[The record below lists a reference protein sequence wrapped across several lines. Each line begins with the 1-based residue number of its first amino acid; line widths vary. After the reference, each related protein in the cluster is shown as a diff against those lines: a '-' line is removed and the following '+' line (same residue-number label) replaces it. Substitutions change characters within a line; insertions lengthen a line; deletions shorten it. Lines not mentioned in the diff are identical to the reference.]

1 MKYFN
6 TSILVTIVLLALAF
20 VWGLTHGPQAGI
32 EAAFSALWV
41 AAVLA
46 VMEVSLSFDN
56 AVVNASVLKGWDAFW
71 KKMFLTVGI
80 IVAVFGMRLVF
91 PIVIVSFTA
100 DLSMVEVVNMALNS
114 PVEYASK
121 LTAHHA
127 EISAFGGAFLSLVGL
142 SFFLDKSKDEHW
154 FNFIESKLSFIGTPL
169 APTLVTLIAL
179 FLLADSLPVLVA
191 GIAGIIVYAAVD
203 LLCAILEDDEEG
215 ESSNVGS
222 TVVKAGI
229 GGFLYLEVLDASFSF
244 DGVVGAFAIT
254 NDVVIIMI
262 GLAIGAFFVR
272 SITIYLVEK
281 DSLTSFRYLEHG
293 AMYAIVALA
302 TIMLYGTTGHHV
314 PEVITGFVGIAFI
327 LGSVY
332 ASIRANKRDALQA
345 PAEQE

>member
-1 MKYFN
+1 MKHFKS
-6 TSILVTIVLLALAF
+6 SIIVSIVLLALSF
-20 VWGLTHGPQAGI
+20 LWGLLHGPQAGI
-32 EAAFSALWV
+32 EAAFSSLWV

-71 KKMFLTVGI
+71 RKMFLTVGI

-91 PIVIVSFTA
+91 PIVIVAFTA
-100 DLSMVEVVNMALNS
+100 DLGMVEVVRMAVNN
-114 PVEYASK
+114 PIEYAAK

-127 EISAFGGAFLSLVGL
+127 EISAFGGAFLALVGL
-142 SFFLDKSKDEHW
+142 SFFLDKEKDEHW
-154 FNFIESKLSFIGTPL
+154 FKTIESKLSWIGTPL
-169 APTLVTLIAL
+169 APTLITLILL
-179 FLLADSLPVLVA
+179 FVLSDSASVLAA

-203 LLCAILEDDEEG
+203 LLCALLEGDNEEG
-215 ESSNVGS
+215 EGSSAGS

-254 NDVVIIMI
+254 NDIVIIMI

-281 DSLTSFRYLEHG
+281 DTLTSFRYLEHG

-302 TIMLYGTTGHHV
+302 AIMLYGTTGHHV
-314 PEVITGFVGIAFI
+314 PEVVTGFIGIVFI
-327 LGSVY
+327 LSSLW
-332 ASIRANKRDALQA
+332 ASIRANKREALQG
-345 PAEQE
+345 

>member
-1 MKYFN
+1 MKHFKS
-6 TSILVTIVLLALAF
+6 SILVTILLLALAF
-20 VWGLTHGPQAGI
+20 IWGLTHGPQAGI

-71 KKMFLTVGI
+71 RKMFLTVGI

-91 PIVIVSFTA
+91 PIVIVAFTA
-100 DLSMVEVVNMALNS
+100 DLSMVDVMQLALNN
-114 PVEYASK
+114 PAEYASK
-121 LTAHHA
+121 LTAHHS
-127 EISAFGGAFLSLVGL
+127 EISAFGGSFLALVGL
-142 SFFLDKSKDEHW
+142 SFFLDKGKDEHW
-154 FNFIESKLSFIGTPL
+154 FKFIESKLSWIGTPL
-169 APTLVTLIAL
+169 APTLITLIVL
-179 FLLADSLPVLVA
+179 FCLAPSAAILTA

-203 LLCAILEDDEEG
+203 LLCAVLEGDDDEEG
-215 ESSNVGS
+215 SSAGS
-222 TVVKAGI
+222 SVVKAGI

-281 DSLTSFRYLEHG
+281 DTLTTLRYLEHG

-302 TIMLYGTTGHHV
+302 AIMMYGTTGHHV
-314 PEVITGFVGIAFI
+314 PEVVTGFVGVAFI
-327 LGSVY
+327 LSAIY
-332 ASIRANKRDALQA
+332 ASIRANKRDALN
-345 PAEQE
+345 PPTGE

>member
-1 MKYFN
+1 MKHFKS
-6 TSILVTIVLLALAF
+6 SILVTILLLALSF

-71 KKMFLTVGI
+71 RKMFLTVGI

-91 PIVIVSFTA
+91 PIVIVAFTA
-100 DLSMVEVVNMALNS
+100 DLSLGSVIQLALNN
-114 PVEYASK
+114 PAEYASK

-127 EISAFGGAFLSLVGL
+127 EISAFGGSFLALVGL
-142 SFFLDKSKDEHW
+142 SFFLDKGKDEHW
-154 FNFIESKLSFIGTPL
+154 FKFIESKLSWIGTPL
-169 APTLVTLIAL
+169 APTLITLSVL
-179 FLLADSLPVLVA
+179 FCLANSMAVLVA

-203 LLCAILEDDEEG
+203 LLCAVLEGDEEEG
-215 ESSNVGS
+215 SSAGS

-281 DSLTSFRYLEHG
+281 DTLTTLRYLEHG

-302 TIMLYGTTGHHV
+302 AIMMYGTTGHHV

-327 LGSVY
+327 LSSIY
-332 ASIRANKRDALQA
+332 ASIRANKRDALN
-345 PAEQE
+345 PPTAE